1 VIGRDTIPF
10 PQGDPIATSGW
21 NAPALADVD
30 GDGDRDLLVG
40 VLGGAFNAASSSRAN
55 LWYLERTGPQSFAKR
70 TTAFLGSLDVG
81 AEASPALVDI
91 DGDGDLDLVVGN
103 KVEPTDPNTAAL
115 HVYENRGSAA
125 VPSFHA
131 TGRLPISG
139 HHHMVPAFGD
149 LDEDGDPDLVL
160 GTWRDALLYY
170 RNDGTAA
177 APEFVLAD
185 SALVTL
191 TRGSYATPSLADI
204 DGDGDLDL
212 VAGESSG
219 ALNVWINRG
228 TPKAARFELL
238 SDEFA
243 GLSSGRR
250 SAPAVGDVD
259 GDGRADMVLGGESGA
274 MLFRGEA
281 ADAAAGDPRF
291 SAEPSARFRLPPLA
305 APALGDLDGDGDLDL
320 IFGTTSGGIV
330 YLENGGQ

>member
-1 VIGRDTIPF
+1 
-10 PQGDPIATSGW
+10 
-21 NAPALADVD
+21 
-30 GDGDRDLLVG
+30 
-40 VLGGAFNAASSSRAN
+40 
-55 LWYLERTGPQSFAKR
+55 
-70 TTAFLGSLDVG
+70 
-81 AEASPALVDI
+81 
-91 DGDGDLDLVVGN
+91 
-103 KVEPTDPNTAAL
+103 
-115 HVYENRGSAA
+115 
-125 VPSFHA
+125 
-131 TGRLPISG
+131 
-139 HHHMVPAFGD
+139 
-149 LDEDGDPDLVL
+149 
-160 GTWRDALLYY
+160 
-170 RNDGTAA
+170 
-177 APEFVLAD
+177 
-185 SALVTL
+185 ALVTL

-291 SAEPSARFRLPPLA
+291 SAEPSARF
-305 APALGDLDGDGDLDL
+305 
-320 IFGTTSGGIV
+320 
-330 YLENGGQ
+330 